1 MDEIFDER
9 KSEYIYK
16 YSDLLD
22 SYINFVK
29 ESNSIGNEI
38 LGQDLIDK
46 NDLTDERKK
55 TMQMI
60 IEHLALSSFYILN
73 IKNLIN
79 VNTNGYPPSI

>member
-29 ESNSIGNEI
+29 ESNSIGN
-38 LGQDLIDK
+38 GGAHCGSSWHDSIDRQHA
-46 NDLTDERKK
+46 DQRPFVVDHGALCLAALFRLSELR
-55 TMQMI
+55 
-60 IEHLALSSFYILN
+60 EH
-73 IKNLIN
+73 
-79 VNTNGYPPSI
+79 VPD